1 MNQRSF
7 CDIEYENREM
17 KTTMEFFLAAMNKII
32 PWRAWVAMIAPYYP
46 SGHKG
51 RPPKEIETMLRMY
64 LLQNWYH
71 MSDKGIEEAVY
82 NFIPFRLFMH
92 LGLLEE
98 RVPDATTLLHFR
110 HLLEKHNIGEKIFE
124 DVKARLDTAGLLMR
138 GGSVVDSTLI
148 EAPSST
154 KNKEGKR
161 DPEMHQAKKGNQWHF
176 GMKVHAGV
184 DAGSGYVHT
193 ITGTPAN
200 THDVVE
206 APKLIRED
214 DEVVYGDAG
223 YTGIEKREE
232 VQEDEHLSKVD
243 YRITRKPTGRS
254 KAPKNEYWA
263 KLIEKRKS
271 SVRSKVEHPFLIVKR
286 QFGYGKVSYRGIAK
300 NMNRFFVLFA
310 SANLVMCLRA
320 GRQKDFCAI

>member
-1 MNQRSF
+1 MTLCSF
-7 CDIEYENREM
+7 CDIEYICNKK
-17 KTTMEFFLAAMNKII
+17 KTKKQIFLSAMDKII
-32 PWRAWVAMIAPYYP
+32 PWKHWVAMIAPYYP
-46 SGHKG
+46 SGERG
-51 RPPKEIETMLRMY
+51 RPPKDIELMLRMY
-64 LLQNWYH
+64 LMQIWFH
-71 MSDKGIEEAVY
+71 MSDEGIEDELY
-82 NFIPFRLFMH
+82 ENMTMRRFMRLNFMDEQI
-92 LGLLEE
+92 
-98 RVPDATTLLHFR
+98 PDATTLLHFR

-124 DVKARLDTAGLLMR
+124 DVNARLDASGLLR
-138 GGSVVDSTLI
+138 HGGTVVDSTLI

-154 KNKEGKR
+154 KNEEEAR

-193 ITGTPAN
+193 ITGTAAN

-286 QFGYGKVSYRGIAK
+286 QFGYAKVSYRGIAK

-310 SANLVMCLRA
+310 SANLIMCSRA
-320 GRQKDFCAI
+320 GRQREFCAI